1 MDERPDALVNQ
12 PREFEVACKDRPAP
26 QAPPR
31 TSRADRICSAIN
43 QNPATTLA
51 SLIAFYLVI
60 ACAQA
65 AAKLLWTDELITLAV
80 AHQGSLQGIW
90 RALAAGV
97 DPNPPLSHWLV
108 LESTRVFGQSALAI
122 RLPGLLCVLLA
133 IVCLWAILRR
143 WVEPIY
149 AAVGILAFMATR
161 GFDYAYDARSYALL
175 MGFAMASLA
184 LWLIACDHAET
195 PRDWPPQNLARI
207 AALTGMALALA
218 LGPSSNYYGV
228 LAFFPIAAGEIL
240 RTVRL
245 RRLEPGTWL
254 AMAAGALPLLAFR
267 PLIRHNLAE
276 FVPHAWNR
284 AHLDMISSTYLELV
298 EGVFWPVLGL
308 ALYSAW
314 RHRRALTAE
323 PPGAPFMERPLL
335 HEWEGRHQSARP
347 VLQPH
352 ESIALVV
359 LLLYPILGY
368 LIALAGH
375 GMISPRC
382 VVPVCCGFGIAT
394 ALLARNIFASSARAG
409 IILLGIALVWV
420 TARESA
426 CALILAQQRAAF
438 FALRDDVARTPAT
451 QPIVVA
457 DSLFVLPLAHYS
469 SEAVRARIVFPI
481 DFDDIHAYER
491 DDSGEQN
498 LWAGRDGGLFPM
510 RIVPNAPSTS
520 PTLTVI
526 ARPTGWL
533 AHTLAA
539 EGFHLD
545 ESAPDPAWQN
555 LGGVFTPM
563 AHEDTRLLTAHR

>member
-1 MDERPDALVNQ
+1 MDEWPDALVNQ
-12 PREFEVACKDRPAP
+12 PRGIEAASEERPAP
-26 QAPPR
+26 HVPPR
-31 TSRADRICSAIN
+31 TRIAERICCAIN
-43 QNPATTLA
+43 RNAAATLA
-51 SLIAFYLVI
+51 FLITFYLVI

-65 AAKLLWTDELITLAV
+65 ATKLLWTDELITLAI
-80 AHQGSLQGIW
+80 ARQGSFQGIW
-90 RALAAGV
+90 RALAAGA
-97 DPNPPLSHWLV
+97 DPNPPLTHWLV
-108 LESTRVFGQSALAI
+108 LESTRAFGQSALAI
-122 RLPGLLCVLLA
+122 RLPAILCVLLA

-143 WVEPIY
+143 WVEPAY

-161 GFDYAYDARSYALL
+161 GFDYAYDARSYAPL

-207 AALTGMALALA
+207 AALTGMGAALA
-218 LGPSSNYYGV
+218 LGLSSNYYGV
-228 LAFFPIAAGEIL
+228 LAFFPIAVGEIL
-240 RTVRL
+240 RTARL

-284 AHLDMISSTYLELV
+284 AHLEMISSSYLELV

-314 RHRRALTAE
+314 RHRRARTGE
-323 PPGAPFMERPLL
+323 PRQG
-335 HEWEGRHQSARP
+335 SS
-347 VLQPH
+347 LQPH

-394 ALLARNIFASSARAG
+394 ALLARRVFASSSG
-409 IILLGIALVWV
+409 VILLGIALVWV
-420 TARESA
+420 TARESS
-426 CALILAQQRAAF
+426 CALVLAQQRAAF
-438 FALRDDVARTPAT
+438 FALRDDVARMPYT
-451 QPIVVA
+451 QPILVA

-469 SEAVRARIVFPI
+469 GKGVRSRIVFPI
-481 DFDDIHAYER
+481 DFDAIHAYER

-545 ESAPDPAWQN
+545 ESSPDPAWQN

-563 AHEDTRLLTAHR
+563 AHEDTRLLTARR